1 MKRLSGQFVAV
12 FLLLAVAVAGCG
24 AGDDSVATSSPGAMP
39 WVEEEV
45 TFSFGNAELFGV
57 LTTPADEGPH
67 PAVVLISGS
76 GDAATG
82 VRANTST
89 REFIDHSHRLAL
101 EGFAVL
107 RYDPPGVGRSTG
119 EPELP
124 SMERRTEETAA
135 AARYLGSRPE
145 IRPDEV
151 GLQGWSQGPWV
162 TAMTAARYPEDVAF
176 LVSVVGCGQAVAEQ
190 QVYGIEAQS
199 TAAGMTEEDVT
210 KAVLF
215 GRLLIDWQLI
225 DPIFQ
230 QENLAAAEQLGKG
243 PWTPFM
249 ELVYEP
255 ENIGPV
261 EGLALG
267 LDIVKSVQDE
277 PWTEALYL
285 KELYIP
291 RFESIPT
298 DISAEDLAVILAV
311 IAQSLLTDP
320 KDFLT
325 EVRVP
330 VLAIF
335 GEDDLNVDSEKSP
348 ALYEKYLTETGNED
362 FTIVVIPG
370 VGHGIGAA
378 TPGYWDIL
386 LDWLT
391 SRYLE

>member
-1 MKRLSGQFVAV
+1 MKRLSGPFVV
-12 FLLLAVAVAGCG
+12 TFLLVAMVVAGCS
-24 AGDDSVATSSPGAMP
+24 AGSDSAATSSPTAMP
-39 WVEEEV
+39 WIEEEI
-45 TFSFGNAELFGV
+45 TFSFGSDELFGV
-57 LTTPADEGPH
+57 LTMPADEGPH

-76 GDAATG
+76 GGAATG
-82 VRANTST
+82 IRANTST

-119 EPELP
+119 EPGLP

-135 AARYLGSRPE
+135 AIRYLGSRPE
-145 IRPDEV
+145 IRPDAV

-162 TAMTAARYPEDVAF
+162 TAMTAARYPDDVAF
-176 LVSVVGCGQAVAEQ
+176 LVSVVGSGQTVAEQ

-199 TAAGMTEEDVT
+199 RAAGMTEEDVA

-230 QENLAAAEQLGKG
+230 EGNLAAAEQLGVG

-255 ENIGPV
+255 AGIGPV
-261 EGLALG
+261 EGLAVG
-267 LDIVKSVQDE
+267 IEIMKSVQDE
-277 PWTEALYL
+277 PWTKALYL
-285 KELYIP
+285 QELYIP
-291 RFESIPT
+291 RLESVPA
-298 DISAEDLAVILAV
+298 DISPEDLAAIQAV
-311 IAQSLLTDP
+311 SARSLLTDP

-348 ALYEKYLTETGNED
+348 ALYERYLTEAGNPD
-362 FTIVVIPG
+362 FTIVVMPG

-386 LDWLT
+386 LEWLT

>member
-1 MKRLSGQFVAV
+1 MTWPSDRLVAAR
-12 FLLLAVAVAGCG
+12 LLLAVLVAGCA
-24 AGDDSVATSSPGAMP
+24 AGDDSVATSSPASTP
-39 WVEEEV
+39 WIEEEI
-45 TFSFGNAELFGV
+45 TFLFGSDELFGV
-57 LTTPADEGPH
+57 LTMPNDEGRH

-76 GDAATG
+76 GDATTG
-82 VRANTST
+82 TRANTST

-119 EPELP
+119 DPGLP
-124 SMERRTEETAA
+124 SLERRTEETAA
-135 AARYLGSRPE
+135 AIRYLGTRPE

-162 TAMTAARYPEDVAF
+162 TAMTAARYPDDVAF
-176 LVSVVGCGQAVAEQ
+176 LVSVVGSGQTVAEQ

-199 TAAGMTEEDVT
+199 RASGMTEEDVA

-230 QENLAAAEQLGKG
+230 EENLAAAEQLGEG

-255 ENIGPV
+255 GGIGPV
-261 EGLALG
+261 DGLAVG
-267 LDIVKSVQDE
+267 IEIMKSVQEE
-277 PWTEALYL
+277 PWAEALYL
-285 KELYIP
+285 QELYIP
-291 RFESIPT
+291 RFESIPA
-298 DISAEDLAVILAV
+298 DISPEDLAAIQAV
-311 IAQSLLTDP
+311 AARSLLTDP
-320 KDFLT
+320 EDFLT
-325 EVRVP
+325 EVRIP

-335 GEDDLNVDSEKSP
+335 GEDDLNVDSEKSA
-348 ALYEKYLTETGNED
+348 ALYEQYLTEAGNQD
-362 FTIVVIPG
+362 FTIVVMPG

-386 LDWLT
+386 LQWLT